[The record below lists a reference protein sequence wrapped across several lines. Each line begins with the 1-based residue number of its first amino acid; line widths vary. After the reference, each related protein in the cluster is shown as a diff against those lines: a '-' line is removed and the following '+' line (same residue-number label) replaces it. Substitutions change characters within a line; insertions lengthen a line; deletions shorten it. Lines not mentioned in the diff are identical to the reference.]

1 MNNRLNGTSE
11 KKGMIDYRCFEFLE
25 EFTVNG

>member
-1 MNNRLNGTSE
+1 MNNRLNGTLEE
-11 KKGMIDYRCFEFLE
+11 KVMIHYRSFEFLE